1 MFKDYADKGII
12 GYVMRKIMMANKVKA
27 ETWDEAYGKL
37 ELMAEDIVEMVGV
50 NKEYGLKNK
59 KSTFKGKEV
68 K

>member
-1 MFKDYADKGII
+1 MLKDYVDKGIV

-37 ELMAEDIVEMVGV
+37 ELIAKDIVEMVRV
-50 NKEYGLKNK
+50 NKEYSLKNK